1 MSGCFGSGANALNL
15 MNIVQSNFSPK
26 ETVMYQKIIIVG
38 NLGRDPE
45 MRYMPDGQAVTNLSI
60 ATNRKWTDNAT
71 GELQEEVTWFRAS
84 VWGKQAEAA
93 NEYLTKGRQVM
104 VEGRIKPDPD
114 TGGPRLWTR
123 QDGSVGAS
131 FEIVASRVQFL
142 GSNGNG
148 NGNGQHSSVPAEET
162 SDIPF

>member
-1 MSGCFGSGANALNL
+1 
-15 MNIVQSNFSPK
+15 
-26 ETVMYQKIIIVG
+26 MYQKIIIIG

-60 ATNRKWTDNAT
+60 ATNRKWTDKAT
-71 GELQEEVTWFRAS
+71 GEPKEEVTWFRAS

-93 NEYLTKGRQVM
+93 NEYLTKSRQVM
-104 VEGRIKPDPD
+104 VEGRIKPDPN

-123 QDGSVGAS
+123 QDGTVGAS

-148 NGNGQHSSVPAEET
+148 NGNGQHEGESVQE
-162 SDIPF
+162 SDEIPF